1 MEIRWCWICVNGANV
16 SEKSEAVRYLQQ
28 CGWETGETQV
38 RWYPNRFTHVNL
50 KGFTYVS
57 KKIHLRLLNNPPC
70 SLNNS
75 IRLIVVLISHTGT
88 LSLAPHLLY
97 VFIIYVVGY

>member
-1 MEIRWCWICVNGANV
+1 M
-16 SEKSEAVRYLQQ
+16 
-28 CGWETGETQV
+28 QV
-38 RWYPNRFTHVNL
+38 RWYPIRFTYVNL
-50 KGFTYVS
+50 KGFTCVS
-57 KKIHLRLLNNPPC
+57 KKIHLHLLNDPPC

-97 VFIIYVVGY
+97 VFIVYVFRIADFYKWGMSDLTCGTCGMWTVHSLSAVR